1 MVIQG
6 KPLNVITLA
15 KHIYK
20 HALKSSRN
28 DPFQMLIALEM
39 ITLSGFHCTTYGIY
53 FRNNQVF
60 SLFLL
65 WKKLGKAMAVSLL
78 QNFLNFFLNSTF
90 SFLSRRWRQICQ
102 VNVKLL
108 YLSSMRLQF
117 VDYLFVILHF
127 CRNFHFQRHPNLVY
141 ITEILTRVVKRIE

>member
-1 MVIQG
+1 M
-6 KPLNVITLA
+6 
-15 KHIYK
+15 
-20 HALKSSRN
+20 SSRN
-28 DPFQMLIALEM
+28 DPFQMLIALKM
-39 ITLSGFHCTTYGIY
+39 ITLSGFHCTTYGFY
-53 FRNNQVF
+53 FRIRFLVCF
-60 SLFLL
+60 SFGSR
-65 WKKLGKAMAVSLL
+65 LGKAKAVSLL
-78 QNFLNFFLNSTF
+78 QNFLKFFNSTF

-108 YLSSMRLQF
+108 YLSSMRLQL